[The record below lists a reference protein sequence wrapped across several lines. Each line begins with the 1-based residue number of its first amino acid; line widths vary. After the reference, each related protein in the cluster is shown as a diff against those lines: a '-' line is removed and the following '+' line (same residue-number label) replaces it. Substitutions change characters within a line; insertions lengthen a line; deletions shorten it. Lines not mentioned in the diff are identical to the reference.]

1 MKEQIRVV
9 RAVVRNP
16 GLFRIGVAYFGFA
29 TAEFATWVAMLVYG
43 YHRGGASTAGAVAA
57 IQLIPCGVIAPF
69 VSFVGDRFRRD
80 RVLFASYLVQ
90 GLTLGLAAVALA
102 ADTSFVVVMV
112 FATIATCSLMITRP
126 TQAALLPSVS
136 RGPEELTAAN
146 ALSMFA
152 GSAGIVVGPF
162 VAGILLARWGPSQV
176 FAVFAVVMILA
187 ASLVARLRISAGDA
201 APMALAGAREVV
213 RASLGGF
220 RFLRAERRA
229 NVVVLVLSGGIVLS
243 GALDVLFVAVAISL
257 LGKGQSW
264 AGFLSSAS
272 GFGAL
277 VGAAL
282 ALALVGRRRLVPA
295 LAAGTF
301 VFSGPVALIGAAPA
315 AATAPVWFAVAGA
328 GGSVAWVAGTTLLQR
343 IAPHEVLARV
353 FGVLEGLRAFAL
365 AMGSLGASA
374 LIAAFDVRVALVV
387 IAALAPAVML
397 ALWIP
402 LSSID
407 RDAPAPDPEL
417 VAFVRRI
424 PLFSPLP
431 PPAIERIVAH
441 LEHAELASGQVVMR
455 EGDVGDRFV
464 LIVSGEA
471 DVSRDGT
478 YVITLH
484 GGDHVG
490 EIALLRDVPRTAT
503 VTAKTPVALLTLD
516 RPAFLE
522 AVTGYP
528 QSRQR
533 AEAIVEER
541 LPVEPVSGQE
551 PPSTR

>member
-1 MKEQIRVV
+1 MREQIRVV
-9 RAVVRNP
+9 RAVMRNP
-16 GLFRIGVAYFGFA
+16 GLFRIGIAYFGFA
-29 TAEFATWVAMLVYG
+29 TTEFATWVAMLVYG
-43 YHRGGASTAGAVAA
+43 YQRGGASTAGSVAA
-57 IQLIPCGVIAPF
+57 IQLIPCGIIAPF
-69 VSFVGDRFRRD
+69 VGFVGDRFRRD

-102 ADTSFVVVMV
+102 IDASFLVVMV
-112 FATIATCSLMITRP
+112 FASIATCSLMITRP

-136 RGPEELTAAN
+136 NGPEELTAAN

-176 FAVFAVVMILA
+176 FAVFAVVMVLA
-187 ASLVARLRISAGDA
+187 ATLVARLQISAGDA
-201 APMALAGAREVV
+201 APNALAGVREVV

-229 NVVVLVLSGGIVLS
+229 SVVVLVLSGGIVLS
-243 GALDVLFVAVAISL
+243 GALDVLFVAVAISV

-282 ALALVGRRRLVPA
+282 AVTLVGRRRLVPA
-295 LAAGTF
+295 LAGGTF
-301 VFSGPVALIGAAPA
+301 VFSGPVAVIGAAPA
-315 AATAPVWFAVAGA
+315 VATAPVWFAVAGA

-343 IAPHEVLARV
+343 IAPDEVLARV

-365 AMGSLGASA
+365 AIGSLGASA
-374 LIAAFDVRVALVV
+374 LIAAFGVRVALIV
-387 IAALAPAVML
+387 IATLAPAVML

-424 PLFSPLP
+424 PLFSPLL

-441 LEHAELASGQVVMR
+441 LERTSLASGQIVIR
-455 EGDVGDRFV
+455 EGVVGDRFF
-464 LIVSGEA
+464 LIQSGE
-471 DVSRDGT
+471 VEVTRDGT
-478 YVITLH
+478 SVTVLH
-484 GGDHVG
+484 AGDHVG

-503 VTAKTPVALLTLD
+503 VIATTPVVLLTLD
-516 RPAFLE
+516 RVAFVE

-528 QSRQR
+528 QSRER
-533 AEAIVEER
+533 AQAIVEAR
-541 LPVEPVSGQE
+541 LPAEPLSGHE
-551 PPSTR
+551 PPAAR

>member
-9 RAVVRNP
+9 RTVIRNP
-16 GLFRIGVAYFGFA
+16 GLFRIAIAYFWFA
-29 TAEFATWVAMLVYG
+29 MAEFATWVAMLVYG
-43 YHRGGASTAGAVAA
+43 YQRGGASAAGAVAA

-69 VSFVGDRFRRD
+69 VGFMGDRFRRD

-90 GLTLGLAAVALA
+90 GLTFGLAAVALA
-102 ADTSFVVVMV
+102 ADASFVVVMM
-112 FATIATCSLMITRP
+112 FASIAASSLVITRP

-136 RGPEELTAAN
+136 HGPEELTAAN
-146 ALSMFA
+146 AVSMFA
-152 GSAGIVVGPF
+152 GSAGIVVGPL

-176 FAVFAVVMILA
+176 FAVFAIVMVIAGL
-187 ASLVARLRISAGDA
+187 LVARLDISSGDA
-201 APMALAGAREVV
+201 APSVTIGAMNVV

-229 NVVVLVLSGGIVLS
+229 SLIVLVLSGGIVLS
-243 GALDVLFVAVAISL
+243 GALDVLFVAVAISA

-277 VGAAL
+277 VGAAFAV
-282 ALALVGRRRLVPA
+282 ALIGRRRLVPA
-295 LAAGTF
+295 LAGGTF
-301 VFSGPVALIGAAPA
+301 VFSGPVAMIGAAPA
-315 AATAPVWFAVAGA
+315 ASTAPALFAVAGA

-343 IAPHEVLARV
+343 IAPDVMLARV

-365 AMGSLGASA
+365 AIGSLGASA
-374 LIAAFDVRVALVV
+374 LIAALGVRLALVA
-387 IAALAPAVML
+387 IAALAPVVML

-407 RDAPAPDPEL
+407 REARAPDPAL
-417 VAFVRRI
+417 VAFVRRVSI
-424 PLFSPLP
+424 FSPLP

-441 LEHAELASGQVVMR
+441 LERIELAAGQLLIR

-464 LIVSGEA
+464 LIGSGEA
-471 DVSRDGT
+471 EVTRDGT
-478 YVITLH
+478 YFTTLKT
-484 GGDHVG
+484 GDYVG

-503 VTAKTPVALLTLD
+503 VTAMAPMELLTLD
-516 RPAFLE
+516 RATFLE

-528 QSRQR
+528 RSRER
-533 AEAIVEER
+533 AEAIVEAR
-541 LPVEPVSGQE
+541 LAIEPVNGHE
-551 PPSTR
+551 PPTTR

>member
-43 YHRGGASTAGAVAA
+43 YQRGGASTAGAVAA
-57 IQLIPCGVIAPF
+57 IQLIPCGFVAPF
-69 VSFVGDRFRRD
+69 VGFVGDRFRRD
-80 RVLFASYLVQ
+80 RVLFVSYLVQ
-90 GLTLGLAAVALA
+90 ALTLGLAALALSIDA
-102 ADTSFVVVMV
+102 SFVVVMV
-112 FATIATCSLMITRP
+112 FASIATCSLMITRP

-136 RGPEELTAAN
+136 HGPEELTAAN

-162 VAGILLARWGPSQV
+162 VAGVLLARWGPSQV
-176 FAVFAVVMILA
+176 YVVFAAVMLLA
-187 ASLVARLRISAGDA
+187 ASLVARLQISAGDA
-201 APMALAGAREVV
+201 APHALTGAGEVV

-220 RFLRAERRA
+220 RFLRTERRA
-229 NVVVLVLSGGIVLS
+229 SVVMLVLSGGIVLS
-243 GALDVLFVAVAISL
+243 GALDVLFVAVAISV

-282 ALALVGRRRLVPA
+282 SVTLVGRRRLVPA
-295 LAAGTF
+295 LAGGTF
-301 VFSGPVALIGAAPA
+301 VFSGPVAVIGAAPA
-315 AATAPVWFAVAGA
+315 AATAPAWFAVAGA
-328 GGSVAWVAGTTLLQR
+328 GGSVAWVAGSTLLQR
-343 IAPHEVLARV
+343 ISPDEMLARV

-365 AMGSLGASA
+365 AIGSLGASA
-374 LIAAFDVRVALVV
+374 LIAAFGVRVALVV
-387 IAALAPAVML
+387 IAALAPAVIL

-417 VAFVRRI
+417 VTFVRRI
-424 PLFSPLP
+424 PLFSPLL

-441 LEHAELASGQVVMR
+441 LERAELASGEIVIR
-455 EGDVGDRFV
+455 EGDVGDRFI
-464 LIVSGEA
+464 LIVSGE
-471 DVSRDGT
+471 VEVTRDGISVT
-478 YVITLH
+478 TLRA
-484 GGDHVG
+484 GDHVG

-503 VTAKTPVALLTLD
+503 VTTTTPVELLTLS
-516 RPAFLE
+516 RAVFLE

-528 QSRQR
+528 RSRER
-533 AEAIVEER
+533 AEAIVEAR
-541 LPVEPVSGQE
+541 LPVEPARGHE
-551 PPSTR
+551 PPSAQ

>member
-1 MKEQIRVV
+1 MREQIRVV

-16 GLFRIGVAYFGFA
+16 GLFRIGIAYFGFA

-43 YHRGGASTAGAVAA
+43 YQRGGASTAGAVAA
-57 IQLIPCGVIAPF
+57 IQLIPCGIVAPF
-69 VSFVGDRFRRD
+69 VGSVGDRFRRD
-80 RVLFASYLVQ
+80 RVLLVGYLVQ
-90 GLTLGLAAVALA
+90 GLTLGLAAVALSVDA
-102 ADTSFVVVMV
+102 SFVVVMV
-112 FATIATCSLMITRP
+112 FASIAASSLMITRP

-136 RGPEELTAAN
+136 HGPEELTAAN
-146 ALSMFA
+146 ALSTFA

-162 VAGILLARWGPSQV
+162 VAGILLTRWGPSRV
-176 FAVFAVVMILA
+176 YAVFAVVMLVA
-187 ASLVARLRISAGDA
+187 ASLVARLQISAADV
-201 APMALAGAREVV
+201 APHARAGAREMV

-220 RFLRAERRA
+220 RFLRGERRA
-229 NVVVLVLSGGIVLS
+229 SVVVLVLSGGVVLS
-243 GALDVLFVAVAISL
+243 GALDVLFVAVAISV

-282 ALALVGRRRLVPA
+282 AVTLVGRRRLVPA
-295 LAAGTF
+295 LAGGTF
-301 VFSGPVALIGAAPA
+301 VFSGPVAVIGAAPA

-343 IAPHEVLARV
+343 VAPDEVLARV

-365 AMGSLGASA
+365 AAGSLGASA
-374 LIAAFDVRVALVV
+374 LIAAFGVRTALVV
-387 IAALAPAVML
+387 IAALAPAVIL

-402 LSSID
+402 LTSID

-424 PLFSPLP
+424 PLFAPLP
-431 PPAIERIVAH
+431 PPAIERIIAH
-441 LEHAELASGQVVMR
+441 LERAELASDQLVIR

-471 DVSRDGT
+471 EVIRDGAHVT
-478 YVITLH
+478 TLH
-484 GGDHVG
+484 AGDHVG

-503 VTAKTPVALLTLD
+503 VIAKTPVELLTLD
-516 RPAFLE
+516 RATFLA

-528 QSRQR
+528 QSRER
-533 AEAIVEER
+533 AEAIVEAR
-541 LPVEPVSGQE
+541 LPVEP
-551 PPSTR
+551 